1 MRRVIAGVA
10 LIAALHD
17 SGAAMAREKPRP
29 LLIVDDRGESP
40 VELYD
45 QGVALLARGDD
56 KEAEKV
62 FRRSMSLARR
72 SGIDFAPP
80 HEGLGRVLLKRGKLA
95 EAYLEADHAAELD
108 PAWSAAF
115 WVLGQIAEREKNDE
129 MALVRYQQGLGRD
142 PNNSEIR
149 AAAAALLHRMGR
161 EREASEVES
170 AMPRPRP
177 RPSGGAPAPADSAAS
192 APFEAARER
201 LRPFFP
207 ENSAQLGNPILA
219 VMSGPLLTRGAL
231 AVLLTADGR
240 HSLARGLESS
250 MADLDNSGRPPEDVD
265 GRPEEGYI
273 VRALMLGVL
282 ETLPD
287 GLFHPDDPV
296 TRQALALWVE
306 ETIARLQ
313 HRDDVFRLY
322 RGEPSPFPDLPDGH
336 YALNA
341 ARVAIDLGLIRQV
354 DGGRFAPDRPLT
366 MDEGIGAVLRLV
378 PALAGRSGE

>member
-1 MRRVIAGVA
+1 MTRFWVGVA
-10 LIAALHD
+10 LAVSL
-17 SGAAMAREKPRP
+17 MAPGLAVGRDQPRP
-29 LLIVDDRGESP
+29 LLIVDSRGESP

-45 QGVALLARGDD
+45 QGVALLVRGND
-56 KEAEKV
+56 KDAEQA
-62 FRRSMSLARR
+62 FRRSLTLARK

-80 HEGLGRVLLKRGKLA
+80 HEGLARVLLKRGKLA
-95 EAYLEADHAAELD
+95 EAYIEADHASELD

-142 PNNSEIR
+142 PTNAEIR

-161 EREASEVES
+161 EREAAEVE
-170 AMPRPRP
+170 AAAPRPRS
-177 RPSGGAPAPADSAAS
+177 RSAGVAPSPADSVPP
-192 APFEAARER
+192 APFEATRQR
-201 LRPFFP
+201 LLPLFP
-207 ENSAQLGNPILA
+207 ENSAQLARPILA

-250 MADLDNSGRPPEDVD
+250 MADLDTFGRPPEDVV

-282 ETLPD
+282 ENLPD
-287 GLFHPDDPV
+287 GRFHPDDPV

-313 HRDDVFRLY
+313 HREDVFRLY

-341 ARVAIDLGLIRQV
+341 ARVAVDLGLVRPV

-366 MDEGIGAVLRLV
+366 MDEGFGAVMRLV
-378 PALAGRSGE
+378 PALAGQPGE